1 MSEFLKAFYFIFYLL
16 CIFLT
21 YINPNLSI
29 IIKNKMMSPLY
40 DCDSRYD
47 SNVFG
52 LGEQSTNEKNEDKD
66 ALNEMQL
73 KIDVNAKEQK
83 ERLEVFA
90 SLLNESILKQNEENE
105 RFRQSIQYAVN
116 MHLQTFIQSLQPAQA
131 ATKETELIL
140 KKAIDMLRLSKLS
153 SEKLASLVQPLLSAH
168 SVMNEKMTVLEQE
181 IVQINKRVKILESSV
196 KDLTDFD
203 SFLMSAPLAQETNEP
218 TQQQTPRQEILQQQ
232 EKKIEPK
239 SKKSHKRKSPA
250 S

>member
-1 MSEFLKAFYFIFYLL
+1 MYVFILK
-16 CIFLT
+16 
-21 YINPNLSI
+21 PNLCI

-52 LGEQSTNEKNEDKD
+52 LGEQPRNKKNEEKD
-66 ALNEMQL
+66 ALIEMQL
-73 KIDVNAKEQK
+73 KIDANAKEQK

-90 SLLNESILKQNEENE
+90 SLLNESILKQNEENG
-105 RFRQSIQYAVN
+105 RFRQSISYAVN
-116 MHLQTFIQSLQPAQA
+116 THLQTFIQSLQPAQA

-153 SEKLASLVQPLLSAH
+153 SEKLASLLQPLLSAH

-181 IVQINKRVKILESSV
+181 IIQINKRVKILESSV
-196 KDLTDFD
+196 KDFTDFD
-203 SFLMSAPLAQETNEP
+203 SFLMTAPLAQETNEP
-218 TQQQTPRQEILQQQ
+218 TQQQTPIQEILQEQ

-239 SKKSHKRKSPA
+239 SKKSHKRKSAA